1 MEIKSKEQQ
10 IEEMAKILWKSC
22 LWQESGSLDCQNCE
36 FFSKENNVCC
46 SFGHKEAI
54 LLFNAG
60 YGNVVQILKEFV
72 KTLKSE
78 PRVTDSGLEFVALV
92 DIDAELN
99 ALLKE
104 YGYDKEM
111 IK

>member
-1 MEIKSKEQQ
+1 MNKEKQ
-10 IEEMAKILWKSC
+10 INEMGKILRKSC

-60 YGNVVQILKEFV
+60 YGNVVQILKEFAKRL
-72 KTLKSE
+72 KTN
-78 PRVTDSGLEFVALV
+78 PRKTNFGLEFVALV

-104 YGYDKEM
+104 YGYDKEV
-111 IK
+111 IE